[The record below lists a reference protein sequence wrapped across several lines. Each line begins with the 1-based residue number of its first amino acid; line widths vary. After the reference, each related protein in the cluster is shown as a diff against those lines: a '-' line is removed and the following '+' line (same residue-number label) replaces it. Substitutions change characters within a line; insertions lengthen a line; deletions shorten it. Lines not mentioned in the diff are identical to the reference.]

1 MVDTLSYLYNIAE
14 ARAQHKP
21 AKIIVYDDCK
31 KPVVYTERI
40 VHGVALPTIAPYE
53 EDLYR

>member
-1 MVDTLSYLYNIAE
+1 LYNIAE

-21 AKIIVYDDCK
+21 AKIIVYDDYK